1 MNFKPSFQ
9 LILPE
14 TIVASGTTT
23 PITPTKVNINDIV
36 ANPDLYYNRYLQ
48 IDKVT
53 MTFTKTNNY
62 TLTDTNNNTLA
73 LYDRFTVVPS
83 NLEDKTYTVK
93 GMIINDGTVKI
104 YPVSITESE
113 PNGINNV
120 SETTESSADRWQKTI
135 KSGKIVITKGN
146 RIYTTEGQLV
156 K

>member
-1 MNFKPSFQ
+1 
-9 LILPE
+9 
-14 TIVASGTTT
+14 
-23 PITPTKVNINDIV
+23 
-36 ANPDLYYNRYLQ
+36 
-48 IDKVT
+48 

-93 GMIINDGTVKI
+93 GMIINNGTTVQI
-104 YPVSITESE
+104 YPVSITESD